1 MCLILF
7 AQGVHPDFPLIVAAN
22 RDEFHARPTAPA
34 AFRDDA
40 PGVIAGR
47 DLEAGGTWMGMDR
60 RGRFAAVT
68 NYTEAPPEPLPP
80 RSRGELVMDFLVG
93 DDEPGPYLADVAER
107 GDAYRGFNLI
117 LGGADGI
124 WYYSNRFGP
133 GEHDAPRALGPGIYG
148 LSNHLLDTAWPRV
161 NRGKS
166 ALSDFER
173 AEAHPEVEELLA
185 LLGDATEPRD
195 DEITAVPDDAR
206 GPGAHYGCFII
217 GDTYGTRASTVLL
230 QGRDG
235 SVRYVEQRW
244 APGGIVDGRT
254 FEQFALEHGSVTP
267 RPDVL
272 ADPRRERLSR

>member
-40 PGVIAGR
+40 PGVVAGR

-68 NYTEAPPEPLPP
+68 NYTETPREPVPP
-80 RSRGELVMDFLVG
+80 RTRGELVMDFLVG
-93 DDEPGPYLADVAER
+93 EDDPGAYLAAVAARAES
-107 GDAYRGFNLI
+107 YRGFNLI
-117 LGGADGI
+117 LGGAGGI
-124 WYYSNRFGP
+124 WYFSNRFEA
-133 GEHDAPRALGPGIYG
+133 GEDQAPRALGPGIYG

-173 AEAHPEVEELLA
+173 AEAHPEVEELLG

-195 DEITAVPDDAR
+195 DEITAVPDHHR
-206 GPGAHYGCFII
+206 GPGAHYGCFIV
-217 GDTYGTRASTVLL
+217 GETYGTRASTVLL
-230 QGRDG
+230 QDHGG
-235 SVRYVEQRW
+235 AVRYVEQRW
-244 APGGIVDGRT
+244 EPAGERGGRT
-254 FEQFALEHGSVTP
+254 DERFEIV
-267 RPDVL
+267 
-272 ADPRRERLSR
+272 